1 MTFEEHKKPDAH
13 HLPALRGQSSTCL
26 KRFWEIARS
35 NMVIADANLRDVPFL
50 FLRVIVD
57 ILFNSLTVLTFWVT
71 LWLKIG
77 ISFLDR
83 IPVLSRSILT
93 LISLLLSKVIEAL
106 SKLGIIRNM
115 DAVKKIPHNL
125 VHTESDIQSIPTANR
140 QSIAFDLSTW
150 ENPKSFIHSILSLS
164 EDGYTILGSPNLR
177 FCFVITDPN
186 KAKPFIL
193 LTALVTSFVACLHFI
208 IANRRI
214 PRFFPIFQ
222 DVPSST
228 ERVSH

>member
-1 MTFEEHKKPDAH
+1 M
-13 HLPALRGQSSTCL
+13 
-26 KRFWEIARS
+26 
-35 NMVIADANLRDVPFL
+35 
-50 FLRVIVD
+50 D
-57 ILFNSLTVLTFWVT
+57 INFSCLTVLTFWLT
-71 LWLKIG
+71 LWIKIG
-77 ISFLDR
+77 KSDLESIPKISGPFESLSMFLLVK
-83 IPVLSRSILT
+83 I
-93 LISLLLSKVIEAL
+93 IESFA
-106 SKLGIIRNM
+106 KLGIM
-115 DAVKKIPHNL
+115 CKLDLVQKSPHKL
-125 VHTESDIQSIPTANR
+125 VQTESEIQAILRETRRLLALDVSN
-140 QSIAFDLSTW
+140 LK
-150 ENPKSFIHSILSLS
+150 EPKSFIDSILSLS
-164 EDGYTILGSPNLR
+164 EDGYTILGSMNPR